1 MYWKAL
7 SCFHSSRHLGCYL
20 YQWKTTL
27 STGLIIILSIYFFTI
42 ILYEEIY
49 SFIAS
54 NTSPQTLYNIPHSCC
69 LTMSMKG
76 SKSSPV
82 NRVIQCSSILITKTY
97 CWEMFI
103 YCFAGFISL
112 GMFTQRLK
120 TSIFFIFV
128 IFSFATQNRFLIFL
142 QIFFHDFVNI
152 FNFLFIVL
160 RSTFKPFAV
169 FNVVFQSLNN
179 LTISCFAFE
188 VIAFRPSL
196 CTSSN
201 VHN

>member
-142 QIFFHDFVNI
+142 QIFFLFLWI
-152 FNFLFIVL
+152 FSIFFLLFWDRRSNLLQFSMLYFNRSIIWQYLVSLL
-160 RSTFKPFAV
+160 R
-169 FNVVFQSLNN
+169 L
-179 LTISCFAFE
+179 
-188 VIAFRPSL
+188 
-196 CTSSN
+196 
-201 VHN
+201 